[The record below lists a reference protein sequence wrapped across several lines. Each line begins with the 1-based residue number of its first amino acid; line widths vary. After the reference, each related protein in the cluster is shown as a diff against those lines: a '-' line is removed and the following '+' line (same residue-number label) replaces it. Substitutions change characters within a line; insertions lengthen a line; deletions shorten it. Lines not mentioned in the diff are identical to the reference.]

1 MASAI
6 DHEPTLTE
14 LLDPEGF
21 REVARS
27 FAALYGMGLK
37 VFDLDGRKAVD
48 IAGGEANLIGYLF
61 RFHES
66 QVKVTQA
73 VQELRVIEVPDD
85 GTARGYDDF
94 IGLRYKVVSI
104 DFGGSPK
111 GRIIFGPYRPVDH
124 AGVPAALASHPDL
137 DAPEL
142 ERYLEEIPKAPESTV
157 ARVLEHYRS
166 VVDVILHSAFQALMT
181 NRVHIAS
188 TTEAFDNLEKT
199 NRELLKANEQ
209 LRELD
214 QLKSNFIAT
223 VSHELRTPLTSVIGY
238 SEMLIEGMAG
248 EMSREQ
254 TDYVRTI
261 LEKGESL
268 LTLIGQVLDL
278 SRIESGN
285 VMMNREATDIRE
297 LAELS
302 VSDVLPQATK
312 RRLNIGIDVSTD
324 VEPIFLDRDKVRR
337 VLTNLLGN
345 AVKFTP
351 EGGQIVVRAR
361 VTEEEKAGDE
371 RFDMFEPELS
381 RCLRVEVRDSG
392 IGIPPDKL
400 ERIFDTFYQVDN
412 SSTRQFGGTGL
423 GLSIARNFIAA
434 HGGRLGV
441 ESAMGQ
447 GSVFS
452 FVIPYK
458 AFEKQDAGVR
468 MEGVRFDER

>member
-1 MASAI
+1 
-6 DHEPTLTE
+6 
-14 LLDPEGF
+14 
-21 REVARS
+21 
-27 FAALYGMGLK
+27 
-37 VFDLDGRKAVD
+37 
-48 IAGGEANLIGYLF
+48 
-61 RFHES
+61 
-66 QVKVTQA
+66 
-73 VQELRVIEVPDD
+73 
-85 GTARGYDDF
+85 
-94 IGLRYKVVSI
+94 
-104 DFGGSPK
+104 
-111 GRIIFGPYRPVDH
+111 
-124 AGVPAALASHPDL
+124 
-137 DAPEL
+137 
-142 ERYLEEIPKAPESTV
+142 
-157 ARVLEHYRS
+157 
-166 VVDVILHSAFQALMT
+166 
-181 NRVHIAS
+181 
-188 TTEAFDNLEKT
+188 
-199 NRELLKANEQ
+199 
-209 LRELD
+209 
-214 QLKSNFIAT
+214 
-223 VSHELRTPLTSVIGY
+223 
-238 SEMLIEGMAG
+238 MAG
-248 EMSREQ
+248 EMSREP
-254 TDYVRTI
+254 TDSVRTI

-268 LTLIGQVLDL
+268 LTLLGQVLDL

-285 VMMNREATDIRE
+285 VMMNREASDIRE

-302 VSDVLPQATK
+302 VSDVLPQATN
-312 RRLNIGIDVSTD
+312 RRLNIGIDDSTD